1 MNTTRKHH
9 CLSLTVILT
18 LFWTL
23 SLSPLAVANDADSAD
38 AQASGVLKAIG
49 TRGGLI
55 VHLGCGNG
63 GLTAALCVSGNCLVH
78 GLDTDAAVVERARE
92 HIRSLGQYGRV
103 SIDRFDGHQLP
114 YIDNVVNVV
123 VASGRGPAAAGKW
136 QVTSEEIARVLAPG
150 GVAFVEKG
158 SLDTGHS
165 PLLTQSSTGFAR
177 WSTFVKRAPSELDE
191 WTHYLYDASNNAV
204 SKDAVVDPPASLQW
218 VSGPKFSRS
227 HEHLA
232 SLSAAV
238 ATGGRIFSL
247 EDSGPIQSVA
257 FPASWFL
264 VARDAYNGITLWKRK
279 MGSWEWHLREF
290 RHGPP
295 QLPRRLV
302 GVGDRVYVTLSYG
315 GPVEAIDTATGE
327 TVTTYKGTEGAEEII
342 FTEGKLLLAVGDAK
356 PAVKADARR
365 SGPAGTTRRVLAIDA
380 DSGNVA
386 WENIVEKL
394 APVTLGAVDGRAFY
408 QDGACAVT
416 VDLKTGA
423 ELWRSEPLAVQA
435 SKAAWY
441 SPVLVSYED
450 VMLWADG
457 KMLTGLDAKTGKTLW
472 KSQSEVNWH
481 APPDVLVAGGLV
493 WTGKLRI
500 HTQPGITQGL
510 DPKTGEIKMTRPPD
524 QETFACGMT
533 HHRCYRNKGTNRWL
547 MLGRA
552 GTEYLDVATGEIY
565 PHHWARGMCQYGVM
579 PANGLLYVPPH
590 ACACFLTA
598 KLNGF
603 NAFAAERQRPEVR
616 DQRSGR
622 LEKGPAYPE
631 VRNQKSEVRRQT
643 PSRAAGDPTSD
654 LRPLTS
660 GNDWPTYRHD
670 ALRSGRASTVV
681 ATEVKQ
687 HWRADVGG
695 KLSAVTVAVGK
706 CFVAAAD
713 DHAIHALNAETGDCV
728 WTFTAGGRVDSPPT
742 IAAGLAV
749 FGCRDGYVYCLRASD
764 GELVWRFRASPAD
777 RRIVAYGQL
786 ESLWPVRG
794 SVLVEGDEVMFA
806 AGRSSFIDG
815 GIRLFRLELKTGRLL
830 TESRVYTPDPKTHR
844 QPREAV
850 SGFNLGGALP
860 DVLASDGETI
870 FMRQLCFTPD
880 DLKPAPAKRHLFS
893 PTGLLDDSWWHRTYW
908 LYGDSFT
915 SGWPG
920 WWQTG
925 NKVPAGRI
933 LAIDEDTVYGFGRSQ
948 FRNWSRNAGANWAAQ
963 EPYHLFAAAK
973 DAKPAPPPAA
983 KPAKKKPRAK
993 RGPAKMTFKWS
1004 TDPPIRARALVLA
1017 GKTLFFAGTPNQGN
1031 SSDEARA
1038 AMIGKEGAKLV
1049 AVSTEDGAKLAEL
1062 PLSAPP
1068 VLDGMTAAGGHLYLS
1083 TVDGQIVCFGE

>member
-1 MNTTRKHH
+1 MSKVHRNVH
-9 CLSLTVILT
+9 S
-18 LFWTL
+18 
-23 SLSPLAVANDADSAD
+23 SLAVIAVLLLALSSSQVGSAAEARSAS
-38 AQASGVLKAIG
+38 AQASEILKA
-49 TRGGLI
+49 TSVTGGLV
-55 VHLGCGNG
+55 VHLGCGDG
-63 GLTAALCVSGNCLVH
+63 ELTAALRASDAYLVH
-78 GLDTDAAVVERARE
+78 GLDTNAANVEHARE
-92 HIRSLGQYGRV
+92 RVRSLGLYGQV
-103 SIDRFDGHQLP
+103 SIDRFDGHRLP
-114 YIDNVVNVV
+114 YADNTVNLVVRD
-123 VASGRGPAAAGKW
+123 GRC
-136 QVTSEEIARVLAPG
+136 EIQDETITRVLAPG
-150 GVAFVEKG
+150 GVALA
-158 SLDTGHS
+158 LDS
-165 PLLTQSSTGFAR
+165 RLSTLDFSR
-177 WSTFVKRAPSELDE
+177 KPRPEEIDE

-204 SKDAVVDPPASLQW
+204 SDDAVVDPPASLQW

-238 ATGGRIFSL
+238 AAGGRIFSL
-247 EDSGPIQSVA
+247 EDTGPIQSVA

-264 VARDAYNGITLWKRK
+264 VARDAYNGIILWKRE
-279 MGSWEWHLREF
+279 MGAWEWHLREF

-302 GVGDRVYVTLSYG
+302 ADENRVYVTLSYG
-315 GPVEAIDTATGE
+315 GPVDAIDAATGE
-327 TVTTYKGTEGAEEII
+327 TIATYKGTDGTEEIVFI
-342 FTEGKLLLAVGDAK
+342 DGKLLLAIGDAK
-356 PAVKADARR
+356 PVVKADARR
-365 SGPAGTTRRVLAIDA
+365 GVSVGTTRRVLAIDA
-380 DSGNVA
+380 TSGNVLWA
-386 WENIVEKL
+386 NTVDKL
-394 APVTLGAVDGRAFY
+394 APVTLGAADDRAFY
-408 QDGACAVT
+408 QDGACAVA
-416 VDLKTGA
+416 VDVKTGA
-423 ELWRSEPLAVQA
+423 EVWRSEPLAVQA

-457 KMLTGLDAKTGKTLW
+457 KMLTGLDAATGKTLW

-510 DPKTGEIKMTRPPD
+510 DPKTGEVKMTRPPD

-533 HHRCYRNKGTNRWL
+533 HHRCYRNKGTDRWL
-547 MLGRA
+547 LLGRA
-552 GTEYLDVATGEIY
+552 GTEYLDIANGEIR

-603 NAFAAERQRPEVR
+603 NAFAPMRRMKDEDEGMKE
-616 DQRSGR
+616 GR
-622 LEKGPAYPE
+622 LEKGPAFKE
-631 VRNQKSEVRRQT
+631 SAR
-643 PSRAAGDPTSD
+643 SD
-654 LRPLTS
+654 LPPTAFSLQS
-660 GNDWPTYRHD
+660 SSDWPTYRHD
-670 ALRSGRASTVV
+670 ARRSGRASTAVP
-681 ATEVKQ
+681 TEVEQ
-687 HWRADVGG
+687 NWRADIGG
-695 KLSAVTVAVGK
+695 KLSAVTVAAGK
-706 CFVAAAD
+706 CFVAAVD
-713 DHAIHALNAETGDCV
+713 DHAVHALDADSGDCV
-728 WTFTAGGRVDSPPT
+728 WAFTAGGRVDSPPT
-742 IAAGLAV
+742 IAEGLAV

-794 SVLVEGDEVMFA
+794 GVLIDDGEVMFA
-806 AGRSSFIDG
+806 AGRSSYIDG
-815 GIRLFRLELKTGRLL
+815 GIRLFRLDLKTGSLL
-830 TESRVYTPDPKTHR
+830 TESRVYTPEPETHR

-860 DVLASDGETI
+860 DILASDGETV
-870 FMRQLCFTPD
+870 FMRQLCFTPH

-893 PTGLLDDSWWHRTYW
+893 PTGLLDNSWWHRTYW

-933 LAIDEDTVYGFGRSQ
+933 LAFDEDTVYGFGRSQ

-973 DAKPAPPPAA
+973 DAKPTPKPAA
-983 KPAKKKPRAK
+983 TPAKKKPRGK

-1004 TDPPIRARALVLA
+1004 TEAPIRARALVLS
-1017 GKTLFFAGTPNQGN
+1017 GNTLFFAGTPNRGN
-1031 SSDEARA
+1031 SGEEAQA
-1038 AMIGKEGAKLV
+1038 AMFGKEGAKLI
-1049 AVSTEDGAKLAEL
+1049 AVSTDDGAKLTEMPL
-1062 PLSAPP
+1062 PAPP
-1068 VLDGMTAAGGHLYLS
+1068 VLDGMAAAGGRLYMS
-1083 TVDGQIVCFGE
+1083 TIDGQIICLGD